1 MTHRIDLSI
10 GPVQGFIA
18 RSRRTRDLWGSSYL
32 LAFLTARAMRGVEEA
47 GGKIVQPLVDGDQ
60 LYRWVKGERNGK
72 APSTGSLPNHF
83 VAEVTSGDPGVV
95 ARAGVD
101 AMQDA
106 WGRVCD
112 TVWDRFVA
120 DIVAHGNGTTDI
132 WRRQVEHFW
141 EVTWTVGPT
150 QGSDDSHRGSNGLR
164 PLARRKRWR
173 SHCLPQ
179 EDGDKCTVMPDFQE
193 LSGFVRAAGREER
206 GRQDDFWEDLRKRAG
221 GSINLRDNERL
232 CAIAFVKRMFVGVG
246 EEALGWE
253 VDAGSW
259 PSTVNVAAV
268 PWMREV
274 ARRAPEAAAKY
285 AEVAKEASPN
295 SLGPPWPFK
304 RMEEQDRLGAF
315 PRLDANWLHEASLR
329 NESMCPL
336 EGDDADEVR
345 STLLKAL
352 RALHKSAV
360 TSASLGPPPRFY
372 ALLLADGD
380 RLGEL
385 LRELGTSGR
394 GIVSRAL
401 AEFTGR
407 VSSLVHRHDGM
418 AVYAGGDDVLAML
431 PAESALACAVALSE
445 SYRQAFP
452 SHSGSGA
459 PPATLSAGVLFTH
472 IRYPL
477 GQAIEEARRLLDDV
491 AKDGN
496 GRDSLAAAV
505 LKPGGL
511 HCEWTTT
518 WNRPSRVSGEKGKIG
533 ATEQLNR
540 VIRHLRTMKD
550 EPGISSGLLYRIRDT
565 LSLLCGLDSW
575 KPGTWA
581 SPPEELD
588 LADFVRAEVFQSLS
602 KQEGEDRGRAD
613 ELTKLVCDLL
623 YRSKG
628 GNGESA
634 ADARLPSP
642 GVCDLLYRSKGGNG
656 RPSTP
661 EIGLDGLLLA
671 RFLASPREE

>member
-1 MTHRIDLSI
+1 MTRRIDLSI

-32 LAFLTARAMRGVEEA
+32 LAFLTAHAMRGVEEA
-47 GGKIVQPLVDGDQ
+47 GGEIVQPLVDEDP
-60 LYRWVKGERNGK
+60 LYRWAKGERTGK
-72 APSTGSLPNHF
+72 PPSMGSLPNHF
-83 VAEVTSGDPGVV
+83 VAHVTGGDPGVV
-95 ARAGVD
+95 ARAGVRT
-101 AMQDA
+101 MQNA

-112 TVWDRFVA
+112 AVWNDSVA
-120 DIVAHGNGTTDI
+120 DAVAHDNGTADI

-141 EVTWTVGPT
+141 EVMWTVGPT
-150 QGSDDSHRGSNGLR
+150 QGSDDSHRGSNGLP

-173 SHCLPQ
+173 SHQLPQ
-179 EDGDKCTVMPDFQE
+179 EPGDKCTVMPDFQE
-193 LSGFVRAAGREER
+193 LSGFVRAAGSDER
-206 GRQDDFWEDLRKRAG
+206 RRQDGFWKHLRERTG
-221 GSINLRDNERL
+221 GTINLRENERL
-232 CAIAFVKRMFVGVG
+232 CAITLVKRMFPRVG
-246 EEALGWE
+246 EEAVGWP
-253 VDAGSW
+253 VHANRW
-259 PSTVNVAAV
+259 PSTVNIAAV

-285 AEVAKEASPN
+285 AEVAKDASLN

-304 RMEEQDRLGAF
+304 RMEEQDRLGDF

-385 LRELGTSGR
+385 LRDLGTNGR
-394 GIVSRAL
+394 SIVSCAL
-401 AEFTGR
+401 AEFTGG

-431 PAESALACAVALSE
+431 PAESALECALALSE
-445 SYRQAFP
+445 NYRQAFRT
-452 SHSGSGA
+452 HSGSGA
-459 PPATLSAGVLFTH
+459 STATLSAAVLFTH

-477 GQAIEEARRLLDDV
+477 GQAIEQAHRLLDDV

-505 LKPGGL
+505 LKPGAL

-518 WNRPSRVSGEKGKIG
+518 WDRPSRASGAERKIG
-533 ATEQLNR
+533 ATDQLNGL
-540 VIRHLRTMKD
+540 IQHLRTVED

-565 LSLLCGLDSW
+565 LSLLCGLDSRS
-575 KPGTWA
+575 PGTWA
-581 SPPEELD
+581 SPPQKLN

-602 KQEGEDRGRAD
+602 KREGEDRGRAD
-613 ELTKLVCDLL
+613 ELTNLVCDLL

-628 GNGESA
+628 GNGQ
-634 ADARLPSP
+634 
-642 GVCDLLYRSKGGNG
+642 
-656 RPSTP
+656 PSTA
-661 EIGLDGLLLA
+661 EVGLDGLLLA